1 MFCVSV
7 CTAIIVGLGRIALAI
22 ANFLTTHVG
31 IDPHNYSLQGY
42 RSYSAAK
49 FTGYTG
55 TKKQV
60 SYLLDDL

>member
-22 ANFLTTHVG
+22 TNFLTHVG

-60 SYLLDDL
+60 FYLLDDL